1 MGLCVWQDMCMETW
15 YAYVHTHT
23 SKCCLAYGHEV
34 FRNQLNIVW
43 KLFGDL
49 ENLQGLWSFEFE
61 MSMAWFSGRGSSC
74 CIDVLVRE
82 YSYSFETAVDADD
95 CASSIIKWPGLY
107 DQMVYF
113 HHLIIIIIINVN
125 CRALD
130 SHVFCQYNILR
141 YWGKDTASFSNWRE
155 CPKLVDIFPQE
166 LKREG
171 FVEDLPH
178 KCRMKL
184 RKGESV

>member
-95 CASSIIKWPGLY
+95 CASSLIKWPGLY

-130 SHVFCQYNILR
+130 SHVFCQYNIFEILR
-141 YWGKDTASFSNWRE
+141 EGY
-155 CPKLVDIFPQE
+155 CIFFE
-166 LKREG
+166 LKGMSKVGRYFPSRIETRG
-171 FVEDLPH
+171 I
-178 KCRMKL
+178 CR
-184 RKGESV
+184 RPPTQV